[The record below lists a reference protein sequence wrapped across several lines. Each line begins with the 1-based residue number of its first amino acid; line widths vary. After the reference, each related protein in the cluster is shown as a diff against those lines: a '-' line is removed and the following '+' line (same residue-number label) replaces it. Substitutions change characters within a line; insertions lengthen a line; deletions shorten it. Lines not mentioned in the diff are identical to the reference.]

1 MVAHKCHESNLYF
14 NFVITQLFI
23 KKKIKIAGSLTGKGW
38 QALLLFLVETY
49 LDLWDL
55 RHKLAVSLLR
65 CLYFPSISTANT
77 AIL

>member
-38 QALLLFLVETY
+38 QALLLFQRSLCV
-49 LDLWDL
+49 
-55 RHKLAVSLLR
+55 AVPMCVFVIRSHSMYN
-65 CLYFPSISTANT
+65 YFSVY
-77 AIL
+77 